1 MVAQRDCGVET
12 CRSRHIYSI
21 SFWGSSR
28 VLGMSMKEDKV
39 FTPGGFEAFAEAG
52 CEGDEGGFEGI
63 RGAGGGGGKGDA
75 DGMEGDEV
83 GTTVAFVWRL
93 WILSL

>member
-28 VLGMSMKEDKV
+28 VLGISMKEDKF
-39 FTPGGFEAFAEAG
+39 FTPGGVEVFEGGGWVIA
-52 CEGDEGGFEGI
+52 CEGGVEGTQ
-63 RGAGGGGGKGDA
+63 GAGGGDGNGDA
-75 DGMEGDEV
+75 NGVEGG
-83 GTTVAFVWRL
+83 GTGVTFSFFLRL
-93 WILSL
+93 